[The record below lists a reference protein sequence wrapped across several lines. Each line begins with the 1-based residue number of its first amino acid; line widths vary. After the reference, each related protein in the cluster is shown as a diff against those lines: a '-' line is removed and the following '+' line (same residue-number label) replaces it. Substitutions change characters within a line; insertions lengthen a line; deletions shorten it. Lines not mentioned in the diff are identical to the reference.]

1 MNNLL
6 HIHSSANLQN
16 STSRQVGG
24 QLVEHLQRTHPRLRI
39 TERDLAREPLPHID
53 EAFISVIYSQPDHP
67 NLQLSNQLVDE
78 LLEADV
84 IVLEAAMYNFGIPS
98 TLKAWIDHVAR
109 AGRTFSY
116 RDGKPKGLL
125 EGKKLYLVLGS
136 GGVYSSGPQQAF
148 DFQEPYLRSVL
159 GFLGL
164 TDVEVLRIEGT
175 AMGQTEQALQ
185 DARQKIALT

>member
-6 HIHSSANLQN
+6 HIHSSANLEN
-16 STSRQVGG
+16 STSRQIGA
-24 QLVEHLQRTHPRLRI
+24 QLVTHLRETHPGLQV
-39 TERDLAREPLPHID
+39 TERDLARQPLPHID
-53 EAFISVIYSQPDHP
+53 ENFISVIYSEPNHP
-67 NLQLSNQLVDE
+67 NLKLSNQLVDE
-78 LLEADV
+78 LIQADA

-98 TLKAWIDHVAR
+98 SLKAWIDHVAR

-116 RDGKPKGLL
+116 QDGRPQGLL
-125 EGKKLYLVLGS
+125 QGKKLYLVLGS
-136 GGVYSSGPQQAF
+136 GGVYSSGPSQAF

-185 DARQKIALT
+185 HAREKIALT

>member
-16 STSRQVGG
+16 STSRQIGA
-24 QLVEHLQRTHPRLRI
+24 QLVAHLQEAHPGLEI
-39 TERDLAREPLPHID
+39 HERDLARNPLPHID
-53 EAFISVIYSQPDHP
+53 ESFISVIYSDP
-67 NLQLSNQLVDE
+67 NHANLKLSNELVDE
-78 LLEADV
+78 LVEADV

-116 RDGKPKGLL
+116 GEGGPKGLL
-125 EGKKLYLVLGS
+125 TGKKLYLVLGS
-136 GGVYSSGPQQAF
+136 GGVYSSGPSQAF
-148 DFQEPYLRSVL
+148 DFQEPYLKSVL

-164 TDVEVLRIEGT
+164 TDVEVVRIEGT
-175 AMGQTEQALQ
+175 SMGKTEEALQ
-185 DARQKIALT
+185 AAREKIAAA

>member
-24 QLVEHLQRTHPRLRI
+24 QLVRHLQQTHPGLRI
-39 TERDLAREPLPHID
+39 SVRDLARQPLPHID
-53 EAFISVIYSQPDHP
+53 ENFISVIYSQPDHP
-67 NLQLSNQLVDE
+67 NLELSNQLVEE
-78 LLEADV
+78 LLRADV

-116 RDGKPKGLL
+116 QDGKPKGLL

-136 GGVYSSGPQQAF
+136 GGVYSSGPGQAL

-185 DARQKIALT
+185 QAREKIALT

>member
-24 QLVEHLQRTHPRLRI
+24 QLVQHLQQTHPGLKV
-39 TERDLAREPLPHID
+39 TERDLARQPLPHID
-53 EAFISVIYSQPDHP
+53 EGFIKVLYSQPDHP

-78 LLEADV
+78 LLGADA

-116 RDGKPKGLL
+116 QDGKPKGLL
-125 EGKKLYLVLGS
+125 EGKKVYLVLGS
-136 GGVYSSGPQQAF
+136 GGVYSSGALQAL

-175 AMGQTEQALQ
+175 AMGKTEQALQ
-185 DARQKIALT
+185 DAREKIALT

>member
-16 STSRQVGG
+16 STSRQIGG
-24 QLVEHLQRTHPRLRI
+24 QLVQHLQQTHPAL
-39 TERDLAREPLPHID
+39 TVTDRDLAQQPLPHID
-53 EAFISVIYSQPDHP
+53 QDFISVIYSDPNHP
-67 NLQLSNQLVDE
+67 NLKLSNQLVDE
-78 LLEADV
+78 LIQADV

-98 TLKAWIDHVAR
+98 TLKAWIYHVAR

-116 RDGKPKGLL
+116 RDGKPQGLL
-125 EGKKLYLVLGS
+125 QGKKIYLVLGS
-136 GGVYSSGPQQAF
+136 GGVYSSGPRHAF

-175 AMGQTEQALQ
+175 SMGQTEQALEA
-185 DARQKIALT
+185 ARQQIALT